1 MACEILSLMGEPS
14 SFELA
19 RASGGDDESGK
30 EVKGY
35 SSRNHTNVTINVPMF
50 GNGQGLKMGNAVN
63 RERCECKMAEEML
76 QETQ

>member
-1 MACEILSLMGEPS
+1 MGEPL

-19 RASGGDDESGK
+19 RAGGDDDESGK
-30 EVKGY
+30 EVKEY
-35 SSRNHTNVTINVPMF
+35 SSQNRTNVAMNVPMF

-63 RERCECKMAEEML
+63 RERCEFKMAEEML